1 MVVVNL
7 EAPCQIGENSTSP
20 LRGLFVA
27 VTQIE
32 KEGETMEAEKHDGCM
47 CPRCNDRI
55 SEEFYCRTCGYLPD
69 WRQMADKY
77 EAFREAA

>member
-1 MVVVNL
+1 MPNRREFNVS
-7 EAPCQIGENSTSP
+7 AG
-20 LRGLFVA
+20 GLFVA
-27 VTQIE
+27 VNKYE

-55 SEEFYCRTCGYLPD
+55 PEEFYCRTCGYLPD